1 MPTITAR
8 TLKTVP
14 IELNPEPAEFT
25 DELNEGVCAV
35 EPNKEGPGVGPYNE
49 GVGFEENN
57 PIYVSLTK
65 ESVLRHNGK
74 TNRITTKITDGNVL

>member
-1 MPTITAR
+1 MPKITAR
-8 TLKTVP
+8 TLKIVP
-14 IELNPEPAEFT
+14 IELNPEPAELT

-49 GVGFEENN
+49 DVGFDENN

-74 TNRITTKITDGNVL
+74 TNRTTTKITDGNVL